1 MRATLLSLALL
12 PQLASAQIP
21 NGGFENWVDQGGYLE
36 PVGWLTYNDVPTVG
50 SATVEQG
57 TPGNPGSYH
66 VVITTRQAAGGGL
79 AIQGWV
85 SAGTSGTNAG
95 FPYTARPALLTGQ
108 WQYGIQPNDTAQVT
122 VALINGASQTFIAQG
137 ILEVTG
143 SLGNWQMFQVP
154 LTYFSNDSPDTAYIQ
169 LASSI
174 NFSNPVVGSFMKLDD
189 LAFEGSVGIDE
200 VTGSNAL
207 SIFPNPGTT
216 HVTLDLP
223 PGPHTITL
231 FDATGRV
238 VLQQPTA
245 EDRPVIGTEE
255 LPAGLYRITVRDEHG
270 GVMGA
275 TWVKE

>member
-1 MRATLLSLALL
+1 MALL
-12 PQLASAQIP
+12 PGLASAQIP
-21 NGGFENWVDQGGYLE
+21 NGGFENWVDQGGYLD
-36 PVGWLTYNDVPTVG
+36 PLDWHTYNDAVPGG
-50 SATVEQG
+50 SILMVE
-57 TPGNPGSYH
+57 PGSPGAVGSYH
-66 VVITTRQAAGGGL
+66 AVITTRAVPGGM
-79 AIQGWV
+79 AIQGWM
-85 SAGTSGTNAG
+85 SAGGQTPGPAG
-95 FPYTARPALLTGQ
+95 FPCTARPEMLTGQ
-108 WQYGIQPNDTAQVT
+108 WQYGVEPTDTAQVQ
-122 VALINGASQTFIAQG
+122 VALINGGTQTWIAYG
-137 ILEVTG
+137 VLEVTG
-143 SLGNWQMFQVP
+143 SLNNWQLFQVP
-154 LTYFSNDSPDTAYIQ
+154 LTYFSSEIPDTAFIQ
-169 LASSI
+169 IASSI
-174 NFSNPVVGSFMKLDD
+174 DFSAPVVGSFVKVDD
-189 LAFEGSVGIDE
+189 LAFSGSVGIDE
-200 VTGSNAL
+200 VTGSNTL